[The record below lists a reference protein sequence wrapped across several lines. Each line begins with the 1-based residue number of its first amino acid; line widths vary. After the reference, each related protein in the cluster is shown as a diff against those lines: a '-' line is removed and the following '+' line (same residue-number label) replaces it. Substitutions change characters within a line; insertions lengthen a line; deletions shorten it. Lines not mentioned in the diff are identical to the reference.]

1 MNVHHVQ
8 IYLLLLQLHQD
19 LLLQVKLFNAQDL
32 LFKMVLE
39 MYFNFNSFVQ
49 LDIKQ
54 IVVKVDFL
62 KAVCL
67 VKD

>member
-39 MYFNFNSFVQ
+39 INFNYNSFVQ
-49 LDIKQ
+49 LDIKYL
-54 IVVKVDFL
+54 FL
-62 KAVCL
+62 IKIEAVCL